1 MLRTRMTARPGK
13 EPRPFSHLPSRR
25 IWKADGRDVCFR
37 LLSPVS
43 SEGHPSFQSGANGAT
58 TSNEWIN
65 TINTKQRLTRAETQ
79 LQHQMPDGRLAIIV
93 EFPGGTEL
101 DFWTVGRPPFTPEE
115 IAQRESES
123 RGYRLRLEAES
134 SRPGAC
140 TCKVTPA
147 DDLTP
152 GELLRLAEY
161 QRAYP
166 AGPPCLP
173 PEEDPATGDPEMKG
187 DDRK

>member
-1 MLRTRMTARPGK
+1 MN
-13 EPRPFSHLPSRR
+13 S
-25 IWKADGRDVCFR
+25 
-37 LLSPVS
+37 
-43 SEGHPSFQSGANGAT
+43 
-58 TSNEWIN
+58 
-65 TINTKQRLTRAETQ
+65 KQRLTRAEKQ
-79 LQHQMPDGRLAIIV
+79 LKRQMPDRRLAIIV

-134 SRPGAC
+134 SRPGAF
-140 TCKVTPA
+140 TCKVIPA

-173 PEEDPATGDPEMKG
+173 PEGDLGMKG
-187 DDRK
+187 DDRE

>member
-1 MLRTRMTARPGK
+1 MN
-13 EPRPFSHLPSRR
+13 S
-25 IWKADGRDVCFR
+25 
-37 LLSPVS
+37 
-43 SEGHPSFQSGANGAT
+43 
-58 TSNEWIN
+58 
-65 TINTKQRLTRAETQ
+65 KQRLTRAEKQ
-79 LQHQMPDGRLAIIV
+79 LKRQMPDGRLAIIV

-140 TCKVTPA
+140 KCKVTPA

-152 GELLRLAEY
+152 GELLRLEEY